1 MFAFVGIGT
10 TQLLIFGVIALLL
23 FGTRLPAVARSF
35 GQSVQEFKK
44 GLKEVNDDVE
54 AELPSDNKKD
64 AE

>member
-1 MFAFVGIGT
+1 MFGIGT

-54 AELPSDNKKD
+54 ADTEPAKKDKD

>member
-1 MFAFVGIGT
+1 MFGIST

-44 GLKEVNDDVE
+44 GLKDVNDDVE
-54 AELPSDNKKD
+54 ADVDPAKKDKD

>member
-1 MFAFVGIGT
+1 MFGIGT

-44 GLKEVNDDVE
+44 GLKEVTDDVE
-54 AELPSDNKKD
+54 ADTEPAKKDKD

>member
-1 MFAFVGIGT
+1 MFGIST

-54 AELPSDNKKD
+54 ADTEPAKKDKD

>member
-1 MFAFVGIGT
+1 MFGIGT

-54 AELPSDNKKD
+54 ADVDPAKKDKD

>member
-1 MFAFVGIGT
+1 MFGIST

-44 GLKEVNDDVE
+44 GLKDVNDDVE
-54 AELPSDNKKD
+54 ADVDSAKKDKD